1 MLLTIANLVRM
12 GNNTIDLRNRMKSS
26 FSCLQMV
33 ARHEYRRLKR
43 AKSLRP
49 LEPEEIDF
57 MADYEIWDH
66 TATLMSKM
74 EFRRIVLSYFD
85 IEE

>member
-1 MLLTIANLVRM
+1 MESK
-12 GNNTIDLRNRMKSS
+12 TIDLRNRMKSS

-43 AKSLRP
+43 ARVLRT
-49 LEPEEIDF
+49 LTFEETDF
-57 MADYEIWDH
+57 MADYELFNH
-66 TATLMSKM
+66 RVPLMTKEAYRDS
-74 EFRRIVLSYFD
+74 VLKYFN

>member
-1 MLLTIANLVRM
+1 
-12 GNNTIDLRNRMKSS
+12 MKTS

-33 ARHEYRRLKR
+33 ARHEFRRLKR
-43 AKSLRP
+43 AQALRP
-49 LEPEEIDF
+49 LIDEEINF

-66 TATLMSKM
+66 RPTLMTKD

-85 IEE
+85 IDE

>member
-1 MLLTIANLVRM
+1 ME
-12 GNNTIDLRNRMKSS
+12 NNSIDLRNRMKTS

-43 AKSLRP
+43 ARALRQ
-49 LEPEEIDF
+49 LTFEETDF
-57 MADYEIWDH
+57 MADYELFNH
-66 TATLMSKM
+66 AVPLMTKEAYRDS
-74 EFRRIVLSYFD
+74 VLKYFD